1 MSERCRGRGPA
12 PFGSVAGRADNG
24 AVSKENRVEISWI
37 RSFGSALGAVS
48 SAVLLS
54 TLGVGGTLIG
64 AALGSL
70 VITVGGA
77 LYARS
82 LQATKERVIKTAVRT
97 DRSRIRDD
105 RDPQGAPD
113 DLSQEPPPATLIEED
128 DSSAGAPWKQMLRDL
143 PWKRIAAGTAIVFA
157 IAMALILAFELTTG
171 RAVSS
176 YTGGS
181 SKTESGTSI
190 PGFDGRSGSG
200 TDNEQDPK
208 QQDQIPQD
216 ESSPEETPTGEAPP
230 GETPTG
236 ETPTG
241 DAPKE
246 PQPQEDAPQDLE
258 PQDNAPPA
266 PQEQAPAPQQQAPQ
280 PQAPQQQAPQQ
291 QAPQPQENLGG

>member
-1 MSERCRGRGPA
+1 M
-12 PFGSVAGRADNG
+12 
-24 AVSKENRVEISWI
+24 SKENRVEISWV

-82 LQATKERVIKTAVRT
+82 LQATKERVIRTAVRT

-105 RDPQGAPD
+105 GDPHSALD
-113 DLSQEPPPATLIEED
+113 DPSKEPPAATLTEED
-128 DSSAGAPWKQMLRDL
+128 DSSAGDRWKKMLRDL
-143 PWKRIAAGTAIVFA
+143 PWKRIIGATAVVFA

-200 TDNEQDPK
+200 TDNEQEPK
-208 QQDQIPQD
+208 QQDQVPQD
-216 ESSPEETPTGEAPP
+216 ERSPEETPTGETPQA
-230 GETPTG
+230 ETPQE

-241 DAPKE
+241 DAPQE
-246 PQPQEDAPQDLE
+246 PQPQEEAPQDQEPQEDAPQ
-258 PQDNAPPA
+258 APA
-266 PQEQAPAPQQQAPQ
+266 PQQPQPQQQAPQ
-280 PQAPQQQAPQQ
+280 PQAPAPQQ
-291 QAPQPQENLGG
+291 PQPQAPQPQENLDG